1 LLIKRLILIGLVALI
16 CFTGTGN
23 LICQEIP
30 ANQKIDSLS
39 LSTPPLPEPLVD
51 PKIKVPL
58 VDFKDVKVGDILL
71 AIAKT
76 HGLNFWI
83 DPNITVVGTIYMK
96 NVKLVD
102 ALQFIIEQYNLEVVR
117 NGDIVSFYA
126 KQIQSPPPPTFIS
139 CKDNLLSIDVKDM
152 DLSDFAKSLTD
163 ECSKNVVLEQGT
175 GGKINGH
182 IVGAEFEQG
191 LSAILNANGYSFRK
205 DEGIYTIL
213 TNETKE
219 KKVKRA
225 FGIKVENDSISL
237 NVKEV
242 DLRSLIEDIAGKLNL
257 NIFVYGEM
265 TGTVSASCL
274 KIPGDQIF
282 DYLLRGTNYTY
293 TIEDRVY
300 FFGASTLPEVNKAS
314 LIRLEHL
321 KADGIAELIPAS
333 LSSKVVLQLVK
344 DHNGLM
350 VFGPSGYV
358 KEVASYIKE
367 LDQPSPQVLI
377 EALVV
382 DYTVSDHS
390 EYGIKM
396 NNYGFGDTLSHGM
409 DYYPNVDVYNYGDDL
424 NKDIQRIADQLS
436 INNVGKL
443 PSNFFVKLNAMVQ
456 KGNANI
462 RSRPQIATLNGHQ
475 AKIDVGT
482 TQYYLLKTETTY
494 GVGQQSPSTQVS
506 EKFQT
511 VEASMSLSVTPWA
524 NSADEI
530 IVEIH
535 PEFNTPQGSFDSKV
549 PPTINHRI
557 LDSTV
562 RLKNGETV
570 VLGGLIQTSDN
581 TTEERLPILGQ
592 IPILGWLF
600 RNRIKTKVNS
610 ELVIYLTPHIYYGSE
625 AKVDVS
631 KYIK

>member
-1 LLIKRLILIGLVALI
+1 MIQRLFLIGLISLTIAVCKGSLY
-16 CFTGTGN
+16 
-23 LICQEIP
+23 CQEAP
-30 ANQKIDSLS
+30 ANQKIDTLS
-39 LSTPPLPEPLVD
+39 LNTPPLPEPIVD
-51 PKIKVPL
+51 PKIKIPL
-58 VDFKDVKVGDILL
+58 IDFKDVKVGDILL

-76 HGLNFWI
+76 NGLNFWI

-96 NVKLVD
+96 NVKLVN
-102 ALQFIIEQYNLEVVR
+102 ALQFLTEQYNLDVVK

-126 KQIQSPPPPTFIS
+126 KQIQPPPPASYIS
-139 CKDNLLSIDVKDM
+139 CKDGLLSIDVKDM
-152 DLSDFAKSLTD
+152 EISEFTRNLTD
-163 ECSKNVVLEQGT
+163 ECGKNIVLEQGIA
-175 GGKINGH
+175 GRINGH
-182 IVGAEFEQG
+182 IVNAEFEQG
-191 LSAILNANGYSFRK
+191 LSAILNSNGFSFRK
-205 DEGIYTIL
+205 DENIYTIL
-213 TNETKE
+213 TNEAKE
-219 KKVKRA
+219 KKIKRA

-242 DLRSLIEDIAGKLNL
+242 DLRSLIEDIADKLNL
-257 NIFVYGEM
+257 NIFVYGEI
-265 TGTVSASCL
+265 TGTVSANCQ
-274 KIPGDQIF
+274 KIPSEQIF
-282 DYLLRGTNYTY
+282 DYAFRGTTYTY
-293 TIEDRVY
+293 TIENGVY
-300 FFGASTLPEVNKAS
+300 FFGSSTLPEVNRSS
-314 LIRLEHL
+314 LVKLEHL
-321 KADGIAELIPAS
+321 KADGITELIPAN

-344 DHNGLM
+344 DHNGIM

-358 KEVASYIKE
+358 KEVTDYIKE

-382 DYTVSDHS
+382 DYAVTDQS

-396 NNYGFGDTLSHGM
+396 NNYGFGDTLSHGK
-409 DYYPNVDVYNYGDDL
+409 DYYPNVDIYSYGDDL
-424 NKDIQRIADQLS
+424 NKDIQRLADQLS

-443 PSNFFVKLNAMVQ
+443 PSNFFVRLNAMVQ
-456 KGNANI
+456 KGRANV

-511 VEASMSLSVTPWA
+511 IEASMSLSVTPWA

-535 PEFNTPQGSFDSKV
+535 PEFNTPQGSFDPKV

-570 VLGGLIQTSDN
+570 VLGGLIQTIEN

-600 RNRIKTKVNS
+600 RNRIKTKTNS

-631 KYIK
+631 KYLK